1 MLYLGPQYHVKFGSH
16 TDGYTLC
23 GTTIS
28 IVLWCSCTNAANATA
43 ANATAAN
50 ATAANATAANA
61 TAANATAANATAA
74 NATAANATN
83 KLPSSMKATPVF
95 EQVVQN
101 GYITID
107 LPFINKEPE
116 GANWTYVLE
125 SLPQHGSIQPIKKGD
140 PIPNGN

>member
-28 IVLWCSCTNAANATA
+28 IVLWCSCTN
-43 ANATAAN
+43 AAN

>member
-28 IVLWCSCTNAANATA
+28 IVLWCSCTN
-43 ANATAAN
+43 
-50 ATAANATAANA
+50 
-61 TAANATAANATAA
+61 AA